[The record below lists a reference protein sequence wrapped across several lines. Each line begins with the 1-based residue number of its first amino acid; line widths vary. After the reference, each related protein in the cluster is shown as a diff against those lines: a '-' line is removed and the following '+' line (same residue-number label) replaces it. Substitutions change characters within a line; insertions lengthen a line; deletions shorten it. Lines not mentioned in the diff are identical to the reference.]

1 VVRATI
7 AALRSLRSLEQ
18 VASKRGKQVDDII
31 ERKAVPAVLPVSHA
45 SQA

>member
-1 VVRATI
+1 MLRIFATI

-31 ERKAVPAVLPVSHA
+31 ERKAAPVAAQPAV
-45 SQA
+45 